1 MYLGIF
7 LLVKKSLKSVT
18 CMAFGYAFLLMVMS
32 EVLPVTAPLMLTV
45 AFFVPFMD
53 RRSFLTLILI
63 QSAYAT
69 LMTLIYRDALRAAF
83 LGIDILHLAA
93 TTVLLITHLLAA
105 IGIHVPQIAIQI
117 GTIILVT
124 LLLWR
129 LGNAVSKVVLYALIF
144 LLISLF
150 AGLIPT
156 IAQYLIPNPPQT

>member
-1 MYLGIF
+1 MILRGIQLLGN
-7 LLVKKSLKSVT
+7 
-18 CMAFGYAFLLMVMS
+18 G
-32 EVLPVTAPLMLTV
+32 LT
-45 AFFVPFMD
+45 
-53 RRSFLTLILI
+53 
-63 QSAYAT
+63 
-69 LMTLIYRDALRAAF
+69 
-83 LGIDILHLAA
+83 
-93 TTVLLITHLLAA
+93 LLITHLLAA

-156 IAQYLIPNPPQT
+156 IAQYFVPNPPQT